1 MSFKKM
7 HKRVYRMWVVIS
19 IFVVIS
25 MVAFLFA
32 PFFLY

>member
-7 HKRVYRMWVVIS
+7 HKRAYLLWIVIS

>member
-1 MSFKKM
+1 M
-7 HKRVYRMWVVIS
+7 HKRAYRVWVVVS
-19 IFVVIS
+19 MLVVIS